1 MAFDISSLVDLSAI
15 PQWLILVILVITIWK
30 LIWYG
35 FALYRS
41 LEKKQK
47 GWFVILFI
55 ATFIL
60 NDAGILAIIYLA
72 INKDKK
78 PTKKK
83 KKKR

>member
-1 MAFDISSLVDLSAI
+1 MAFDMSSLIDLSSF
-15 PQWLILVILVITIWK
+15 PTWLLALIIVVTIWK
-30 LIWYG
+30 LVWYG
-35 FALYRS
+35 FALYKS

-78 PTKKK
+78 PTKRKK
-83 KKKR
+83 K